1 MEDMDMVFE
10 KVAEILAN
18 YKGVDASS
26 VAPETT
32 FQQFELDSLDRVELI
47 MNLEEAFNVQI
58 DMESRI
64 ETVKDLVDII
74 EKQLPGGAA

>member
-1 MEDMDMVFE
+1 MVFE

-18 YKGVDASS
+18 YKGVEAST
-26 VAPETT
+26 VTPETT

-74 EKQLPGGAA
+74 EKQLTGGAA

>member
-1 MEDMDMVFE
+1 MVFE
-10 KVAEILAN
+10 KLAAILAE
-18 YKGVDASS
+18 YKGVDAST

-47 MNLEEAFNVQI
+47 MNLEETFNVQI

-64 ETVKDLVDII
+64 DTVKDLVDII
-74 EKQLPGGAA
+74 EKQLRTGAA

>member
-1 MEDMDMVFE
+1 MVFE

-18 YKGVDASS
+18 YKGVEAST
-26 VAPETT
+26 VTPETT

-74 EKQLPGGAA
+74 EKQLAGGAA

>member
-1 MEDMDMVFE
+1 MVFE

-18 YKGVDASS
+18 YKGVETSS